1 MCGIQLVK
9 IHKICYNKA
18 GKKPIILDG
27 RDGWKQKMFAENL
40 SAIRRQKGYTQRQL
54 AELSQLSVSSIEA
67 YEEGAKGC
75 RCLDRCSGCVRRSRS
90 VLRSWNKTGSRKST
104 PSSVSPNRLSS
115 GCLRNKKAFCVFITQ
130 NAGETGVI
138 RRQPAPWNAVCCGIR
153 AFRKHAPIFLCGSSA
168 DTGRNERRCPSTWR
182 HTSRGGPCAAAE
194 SE

>member
-1 MCGIQLVK
+1 MEGIGESRRCLQKTCVRSDVEK
-9 IHKICYNKA
+9 GIHNDSWQSCPSY
-18 GKKPIILDG
+18 
-27 RDGWKQKMFAENL
+27 R
-40 SAIRRQKGYTQRQL
+40 SAALRRMKR
-54 AELSQLSVSSIEA
+54 
-67 YEEGAKGC
+67 AKGC

-104 PSSVSPNRLSS
+104 LSSVYPNRLSS
-115 GCLRNKKAFCVFITQ
+115 GCLRNKKAFCVIKTQ

-138 RRQPAPWNAVCCGIR
+138 RQQPAPWNAVCCGIR

-168 DTGRNERRCPSTWR
+168 DTGRNERRCPNTWR